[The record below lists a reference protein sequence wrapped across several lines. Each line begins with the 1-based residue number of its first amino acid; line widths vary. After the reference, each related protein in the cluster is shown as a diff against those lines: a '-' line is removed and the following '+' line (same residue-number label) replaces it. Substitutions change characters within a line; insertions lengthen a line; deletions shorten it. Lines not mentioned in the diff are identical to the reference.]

1 MMKKLLIGL
10 VVLIV
15 LAVAAVLIGP
25 SFVDWSRYK
34 DQIAQQA
41 RQATGRELAIDG
53 GISLSILP
61 APKLSVEKVR
71 LSNIEGGSAPDMASL
86 GSLEVRVAFAP
97 FDWYNGNFQIT
108 RIDLVEPTIL
118 LERLA
123 DGRTNWTFASKEGEA
138 APSTTSGGSAPAIRL
153 DNVTIQDGTLIYR
166 DAASGSE
173 QKVTALNATLGA
185 ESLSGPFRAE
195 GSLTYGALPVLFKV
209 AAGALGGDRPA
220 EIDAE
225 LGLAKSDA
233 MVKFA
238 GTVATAPA
246 LAVKGKL
253 DAGTGNL
260 ATTLNALAPGSAAGL
275 PLALDKVFKV
285 AGDVAYADTGGGV
298 QNLAVSLDDM
308 TATGAVNF
316 TPGTPAKAEAKL
328 ALNRLD
334 LDKLLA
340 AAAAAPA
347 EQAAPA
353 APSAGGGFALPAD
366 LDASLEL
373 GIDAI
378 AYKGG
383 VVNDAELKAELSK
396 GELNLT
402 KASALLP
409 GGSSFSIAGTLAAA
423 EGQPKFTGAL
433 EGKSDNLRGL
443 LEWLQVALPQVPAD
457 RLRQLALTSRVNATP
472 GTVEIADLDLTL
484 DSSRIT
490 GGTTIALPGANRAKP
505 AFGVGL
511 AIDQINVDGYLP
523 PAAAAAP
530 QPAAAETKSAG
541 LPLDGLKPL
550 ADIDANVELRVGKLT
565 VNEQTLQGVHVDGL
579 LQGGNLTLRDLSVK
593 EFAGGKGALSGTVTG
608 LATQPRFDTKFN
620 LSAKDAGRAFQL
632 AGLGKTPGQLGALKL
647 DGTLAGGAQDVAY
660 DVTFSIAGVGAQ
672 GAAKGKATGIGAGIP
687 RVDTTFNL
695 QAKDAGP
702 LFGLAGL
709 SAADGS
715 KLGAV
720 AINGTAQSG
729 ANDLAYD
736 VSLSAAGIGGQGKL
750 TGKLTEL
757 TGTPKVDT
765 RLDFNAQK
773 PAPILALAGM
783 AGPTASKA
791 GALGV
796 SGTMAG
802 NADSMKLDLDLNGFG
817 GGASLDGTVSAAK
830 APTSFDLALTA
841 NHPEF
846 RQLLSALVAGYQ
858 PSATQLGAFSL
869 KAKANGSTQLATLSG
884 LSLQAGQTRLDGD
897 LKLDQTKAKP
907 FLTANLKGGVV
918 DVTPFT
924 PPPAKSQKT
933 ASGGQRWSNEPLDL
947 SALDSFDA
955 DVDFTADS
963 FISGTTRIDNL
974 KTKLSLRDGTLT
986 IAQLNGNTY
995 GGAVDLTGQLVS
1007 RGVPTFTGKVVADKV
1022 SVSDLAGTGLAKG
1035 PVSFNAD
1042 VQSRGR
1048 SMAELMGGLQGK
1060 GRVDGTVTVL
1070 GKLEQAVGAA
1080 ALGVAG
1086 QQLAKLTGI
1095 TQVQSVTGY
1104 LNAAYQAFVGRPN
1117 ALTGDFTIARGVLN
1131 TQNLTLANDQAKAL
1145 ATGDANLS
1153 AWTIAMLVNLFSAQ
1167 FPDQPCLKVDLAGI
1181 LDSPTPK
1188 PRGGGGC
1195 GGSAATGTTNVLG
1208 GFGQLLGGAIPGTAP
1223 AGQAVSPTDAIG
1235 GAVGGA
1241 LGGALGGILGG
1252 KKKDSGAATQPQA
1265 PATTKKVAPAQQQ
1278 PQAPAATAPAQQQ
1291 PQTPATGRKKNQQTA
1306 PAAPAQ
1312 QPPAAVTPPPAEAAP
1327 EQPAAP
1333 PPATEQPAPEQPA
1346 AEQPAPEQ
1354 PAPEQPAAEQPAPAQ
1369 PAAEQ
1374 PAPAQPAP
1382 EQPAPEPPPAE
1393 QPAPAQP
1400 APEQPAQPA
1409 PEQPA
1414 QPAPEQPATEQP
1426 PAAEQPTVVPPTEE
1440 QQQQQ

>member
-1 MMKKLLIGL
+1 MKKLLIGIAVL
-10 VVLIV
+10 VV

-97 FDWYNGNFQIT
+97 FDWLDGNFQIT

-123 DGRTNWTFASKEGEA
+123 DGRTNWTFASKEGAA
-138 APSTTSGGSAPAIRL
+138 APTTPGAGGAPAIRL
-153 DNVTIQDGTLIYR
+153 DNVTVQNGTLIYR
-166 DAASGSE
+166 DAAAGSE

-185 ESLSGPFRAE
+185 ESLNGPFRAE
-195 GSLTYGALPVLFKV
+195 GSLTYAALPVLFKV
-209 AAGALGGDRPA
+209 AAGAIGGDRPA
-220 EIDAE
+220 QIDAE

-233 MVKFA
+233 TVKFG

-253 DAGTGNL
+253 DAGTSNL
-260 ATTLNALAPGSAAGL
+260 ATTLDALAPGSAAGL
-275 PLALDKVFKV
+275 PLALDKVFKL

-298 QNLAVSLDDM
+298 QNLAVTLDDM
-308 TATGAVNF
+308 TASGAVNF

-340 AAAAAPA
+340 AAATP
-347 EQAAPA
+347 AAPA
-353 APSAGGGFALPAD
+353 APATPSAGGGFSLPAD

-378 AYKGG
+378 TYKGG
-383 VVNDAELKAELSK
+383 VVNDAEMKAELSK

-409 GGSSFSIAGTLAAA
+409 GGSSFSIAGTLAAVD
-423 EGQPKFTGAL
+423 GQPKFTGAL
-433 EGKSDNLRGL
+433 EGKSDNLRGV

-472 GTVEIADLDLTL
+472 TTVEIADLDLTL

-490 GGTTIALPGANRAKP
+490 GGTTIALPGTNRANP

-511 AIDQINVDGYLP
+511 AIDQLNVDGYLP
-523 PAAAAAP
+523 PPAATPA
-530 QPAAAETKSAG
+530 PAAAETKGGG

-550 ADIDANVELRVGKLT
+550 AGIDANVELRVGKLT

-608 LATQPRFDTKFN
+608 LAADPRFDTKFS
-620 LSAKDAGRAFQL
+620 LSAKDAGKAFQL

-660 DVTFSIAGVGAQ
+660 DVTFAIAGVGAQ

-720 AINGTAQSG
+720 AVTGTAQSG
-729 ANDLAYD
+729 ANDVSYD
-736 VSLSAAGIGGQGKL
+736 VALSAAGIGGQGKF

-817 GGASLDGTVSAAK
+817 GGASLNGTVSAAA
-830 APTSFDLALTA
+830 APTSFDLSLTA

-869 KAKANGSTQLATLSG
+869 KAKASGSTQLATLSG

-897 LKLDQTKAKP
+897 LKLDQTKAKS
-907 FLTANLKGGVV
+907 FLTANFKGGMV

-924 PPPAKSQKT
+924 PPPAKAEKT
-933 ASGGQRWSNEPLDL
+933 ASGGQRWSSDPLDL
-947 SALDSFDA
+947 SVLDSFDA

-963 FISGTTRIDNL
+963 FVSGATRIDNL
-974 KTKLSLRDGTLT
+974 KTKLTLRDGTLT
-986 IAQLNGNTY
+986 IAQLNGKTY

-1022 SVSDLAGTGLAKG
+1022 NVSDVAGTGLAKG
-1035 PVSFNAD
+1035 PISFNAD

-1048 SMAELMGGLQGK
+1048 SMAELMSGLQGK

-1080 ALGVAG
+1080 ALSVAG

-1131 TQNLTLANDQAKAL
+1131 TQNLSFANDQAKAL
-1145 ATGDANLS
+1145 AAGDANLS
-1153 AWTIAMLVNLFSAQ
+1153 AWTIAMLVNVFSMQ
-1167 FPDQPCLKVDLAGI
+1167 FPDQPCLKVDLGGI

-1195 GGSAATGTTNVLG
+1195 GGSAATSGTGGVLG
-1208 GFGQLLGGAIPGTAP
+1208 GFGSLLGGAIPGVPGAAT
-1223 AGQAVSPTDAIG
+1223 GQGAASPTDTIG
-1235 GAVGGA
+1235 GAVNEAVGGA

-1252 KKKDSGAATQPQA
+1252 KSKKDSGTAKQPPAPATTKKLAPAQQQQPQA

-1278 PQAPAATAPAQQQ
+1278 TAPAKPATAPAS
-1291 PQTPATGRKKNQQTA
+1291 
-1306 PAAPAQ
+1306 PAQ
-1312 QPPAAVTPPPAEAAP
+1312 QPAPPPEATTPPAAPQPAP
-1327 EQPAAP
+1327 EQPAAAP
-1333 PPATEQPAPEQPA
+1333 TQPAPEQPA
-1346 AEQPAPEQ
+1346 AEQSAPAAPAAEQPAPTPPAAEQ
-1354 PAPEQPAAEQPAPAQ
+1354 PAPEPPAAAQPAPQQPAAEQPAPAQ
-1369 PAAEQ
+1369 SAQPA
-1374 PAPAQPAP
+1374 APAQPAP
-1382 EQPAPEPPPAE
+1382 EQPA
-1393 QPAPAQP
+1393 APQP
-1400 APEQPAQPA
+1400 APEA
-1409 PEQPA
+1409 
-1414 QPAPEQPATEQP
+1414 
-1426 PAAEQPTVVPPTEE
+1426 PAAEQPTTVPPTEE
-1440 QQQQQ
+1440 QQQQQQ